1 MGFIACK
8 GRDALC
14 RVIDQVGDYKILK
27 ASQGYIVKNVKGSY
41 KNHGHFKQLKTCY
54 LIIDLIRKRQVPRSR
69 YLRGATLRIST
80 DKNYIEKV
88 KRKIEKDR
96 NKQKYI
102 AVDTTGKYKVR
113 IIMSTYLCRCFSYI
127 EK

>member
-1 MGFIACK
+1 V
-8 GRDALC
+8 C
-14 RVIDQVGDYKILK
+14 RVVDQVGDYKILK
-27 ASQGYIVKNVKGSY
+27 ASRSYIVKNVKGGY
-41 KNHGHFKQLKTCY
+41 DNHGHFKQLKTCY

-102 AVDTTGKYKVR
+102 NINKG
-113 IIMSTYLCRCFSYI
+113 CRM
-127 EK
+127 